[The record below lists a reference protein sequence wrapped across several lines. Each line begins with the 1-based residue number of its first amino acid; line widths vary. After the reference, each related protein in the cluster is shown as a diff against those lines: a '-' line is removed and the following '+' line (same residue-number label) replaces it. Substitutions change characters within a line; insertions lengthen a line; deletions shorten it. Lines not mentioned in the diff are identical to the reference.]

1 MLIIMGKTASGKD
14 LVVSKL
20 VKEYG
25 YKKMVTYTT
34 RPMRRGEVSDVT
46 YHYISEAEFLQ
57 KVATGFFAEYRKYD
71 TVHGAWYY
79 GSAKKDYEED
89 SDKTVVILTPAGMKE
104 ALGVLD
110 KKPTIIYLYA
120 NIRTVKE
127 RLIKRGDNR
136 TEAERRIM
144 YDLVDFKD
152 APEIA
157 DRIVYNNVDRDIDG
171 VVDEIVST
179 AETYV

>member
-34 RPMRRGEVSDVT
+34 RPMRKGEVSDVT
-46 YHYISEAEFLQ
+46 YHYISEADFFE
-57 KVATGFFAEYRKYD
+57 KVSAGFFAEYRKYD
-71 TVHGAWYY
+71 TVHGTWYY

-89 SDKTVVILTPAGMKE
+89 SDKTVVILTPSGVKE
-104 ALGVLD
+104 VLGVLD

-136 TEAERRIM
+136 AEAERRVM
-144 YDLVDFKD
+144 HDLVDFKD
-152 APEIA
+152 ATEIA
-157 DRIVYNNVDRDIDG
+157 DRIIYNNGDRDSDE
-171 VVDEIVST
+171 VVDEIVKLGR
-179 AETYV
+179 AGL